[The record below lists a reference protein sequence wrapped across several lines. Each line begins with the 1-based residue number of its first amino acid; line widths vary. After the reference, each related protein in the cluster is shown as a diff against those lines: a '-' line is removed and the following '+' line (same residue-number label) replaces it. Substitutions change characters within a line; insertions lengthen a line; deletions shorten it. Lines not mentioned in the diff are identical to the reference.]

1 MYQISEIIDIWIN
14 GQNLQELEKG
24 SKSQPSLGESE
35 SSLGG
40 SQSSLGESQ
49 SSLGESQSSL
59 GESQA
64 LLGNQNHPD
73 SPSRL
78 ISLVDNPQVSP
89 SRSHS
94 LPGSPQKSSS
104 PTIQNNLSDGN
115 TCDDAESPSKK

>member
-1 MYQISEIIDIWIN
+1 MYQISEIIDIWTN

-40 SQSSLGESQ
+40 SQ

>member
-49 SSLGESQSSL
+49 SSLG
-59 GESQA
+59 
-64 LLGNQNHPD
+64 NQNHPD

-94 LPGSPQKSSS
+94 LLGSPQKSSS